1 MTKKPKTPKKP
12 KKKKLEVAVVSE
24 DKCQGCGALEHEVE
38 KLLNCSQCKLVK
50 YCGRQCQRE
59 DWPAHKKTC
68 QETVAAKPIAQVP
81 MVIEDSCATDPESSE
96 DQKNVEVK
104 APEAEKKKT
113 PKKKAKSLNINAVD
127 SQSEGKF

>member
-1 MTKKPKTPKKP
+1 M
-12 KKKKLEVAVVSE
+12 
-24 DKCQGCGALEHEVE
+24 E

-59 DWPAHKKTC
+59 DWPSHKAICKKSVTK
-68 QETVAAKPIAQVP
+68 QEAQTP

-96 DQKNVEVK
+96 DQKNVSPKQAE
-104 APEAEKKKT
+104 PEKTKT

-127 SQSEGKF
+127 SQSEGKIIIYDVR